1 MRLRKLFGRG
11 DVYILIALFLLCALV
26 EMRSGQFLT
35 GNNLVDLAR
44 ALIVPAMFCV
54 GEMLVLISGG
64 VDVSFP
70 AIASMAMFIVC
81 RFMPAYDGPVAVHLA
96 VGAGLGLVMGAANGW
111 LVGKYRFPALLVTL
125 GTSSIFSGIL
135 FGALGAQEYPVPAP
149 MYALGKASL
158 FSARNDVS
166 GLSSDMPVTA
176 LFLVALLAAAWF
188 LLRRTMPGRGI
199 YAMGGDAVAA
209 ERAGFNVFRA
219 RMFVY
224 CFSGAAAGFIGVTR
238 ASMMLNCHPTNLN
251 GMEMTCIAA
260 CVLGGASLTGG
271 KGALF
276 GVMLGIALLTVM
288 ANSLILIGVP
298 TYWQRVFTGAI
309 ILVGTGATA
318 YQALR
323 AQRRLGPKGGAKAGR
338 EESHA

>member
-1 MRLRKLFGRG
+1 MRLKKLFGRG
-11 DVYILIALFLLCALV
+11 DIYILIALFLLCLLI

-35 GNNLVDLAR
+35 GNNLVDLVR

-81 RFMPAYDGPVAVHLA
+81 RYLPDMPVAAHLLAGA
-96 VGAGLGLVMGAANGW
+96 VLGLAMGAVNGY
-111 LVGKYRFPALLVTL
+111 LVGRYKFSALLVTL
-125 GTSSIFSGIL
+125 GTSSIFTGIL
-135 FGALGAQEYPVPAP
+135 FGALSAQEYPVSAP
-149 MYALGKASL
+149 MYNLGKASL
-158 FSARNDVS
+158 FSARNEAS
-166 GLSSDMPVTA
+166 GLNSDMPVTI
-176 LFLVALLAAAWF
+176 LFLIALLAVAWF
-188 LLRRTMPGRGI
+188 ILRRTMLGRGI
-199 YAMGGDAVAA
+199 YALGGDAVAA

-219 RMFVY
+219 QMFIY
-224 CFSGAAAGFIGVTR
+224 CFSGAMAGFIGVTR
-238 ASMMLNCHPTNLN
+238 AAMMLNCHPTNLN

-271 KGALF
+271 KGTLF

-288 ANSLILIGVP
+288 ANSLILLGVP
-298 TYWQRVFTGAI
+298 TYWQRVFTGVI

-323 AQRRLGPKGGAKAGR
+323 SQRRLGAKAGR
-338 EESHA
+338 ESHA